1 MGTVDS
7 QRPGDI
13 GAFVRARRQAAGLT
27 QQQLADRAGVSVAS
41 VRDLEQGRVGRPRSA
56 PASRLADALRLDR
69 LQRIDFAYGLRPR
82 IRGAGSAAPA
92 AAPRAAMGG
101 RGESGAITAAL
112 RISVLGPLTVWRDG
126 AEVPL
131 GRNGQRAVL
140 GLLAVYANTPV
151 PRERIVEA
159 LWGDRSPQ
167 AAVSTIQTHIS
178 RLRSLLDPRRRGCR
192 GCELIPAGAGCSY
205 RLQVTGDQLDLFAF
219 ERLVTAARASRKA
232 EDSAAACGSYAAAL
246 ALWRGEPLADVSVL
260 QGHPAVTG
268 LAEHRAAIVME
279 FAAAACCIGWHDEAV
294 PHLRALAADDPLNER
309 VHARLMIALAGSGR
323 QAEALRIYDSLRRRL
338 DELLGVLPGAE
349 LADAQVRVL
358 RHELAGT

>member
-1 MGTVDS
+1 MGTGDS

-41 VRDLEQGRVGRPRSA
+41 VRDLEQGRVGRPHSA
-56 PASRLADALRLDR
+56 PASRLADALHLDR
-69 LQRIDFAYGLRPR
+69 LQRIDFADGLRPR
-82 IRGAGSAAPA
+82 VRGAGSAAPA
-92 AAPRAAMGG
+92 AGPRTAMGG
-101 RGESGAITAAL
+101 GGESGAITTAL

-140 GLLAVYANTPV
+140 GLLAVSANTPV

-192 GCELIPAGAGCSY
+192 GRALIPAGAGCSY

-232 EDSAAACGSYAAAL
+232 GESAAAACG
-246 ALWRGEPLADVSVL
+246 
-260 QGHPAVTG
+260 
-268 LAEHRAAIVME
+268 
-279 FAAAACCIGWHDEAV
+279 IGWHDEAV

-338 DELLGVLPGAE
+338 DDLLGVMPGAE